1 MNIGTGKHA
10 HRFQWERTNGVVG
23 DAQFARRS
31 RKLYQQF
38 KYYIAGSLEAIRT
51 KIGFHGTHFD

>member
-38 KYYIAGSLEAIRT
+38 KYYIAGSLEAI
-51 KIGFHGTHFD
+51 